1 MNPNPLFPV
10 EFTWGAA
17 SAAYQVEGF
26 ADADGRGESV
36 WEMFCRQ
43 PGRVFENADGANA
56 AGFYRRYPEDVRL
69 MRELGLKGFRLSVA
83 WPRVFPEGTGA
94 LNPPGL
100 DFYDRL
106 VDELL
111 AAGIE
116 PWVTLFHWDYPQA
129 LYHRGG
135 WLHEDS
141 PRWFADYV
149 TAVVGRLSDRVTR
162 WMTLNEPQCF
172 IGLGHLE
179 GVQAPGQRLGLT
191 EALRAGHH
199 ALLAHGLGVQ
209 AIRSAAKKSAKVGCA
224 NACLGVHP
232 ASDSKADIAA
242 ARSAFAGVSAE
253 NLWNNTWWAD
263 PILLG
268 RYPEEGLRAY
278 GAAAPRVK
286 PGDFET
292 MRQPLD
298 FFGVNL
304 YNSKAWRAGDGGR
317 PEPVAREVA
326 RPLTHNLWEL
336 SPEGARW
343 MPRFL
348 HERYGLPV
356 VITENGVCNLDWRAR
371 DGRVRDPQRIDYTA
385 RYLEA
390 LAQAVA
396 DGVPVHGYFHW
407 AFLDTFEWEQGYK
420 LRMGLVHVDH
430 ADGGRRTPKESF
442 HWYRDVIASH
452 GATLAAGA

>member
-1 MNPNPLFPV
+1 MNTTPRFP
-10 EFTWGAA
+10 ENFIWGAA
-17 SAAYQVEGF
+17 SAAYQIEGF

-36 WEMFCRQ
+36 WEMFSRQ
-43 PGRVFENADGANA
+43 PGRVFENVNGSTA
-56 AGFYRRYPEDVRL
+56 AGFYKRYPEDVRL
-69 MRELGLKGFRLSVA
+69 MKELGLRGFRFSVA
-83 WPRVFPEGTGA
+83 WPRVLPEGTGTINA
-94 LNPPGL
+94 AGL

-111 AAGIE
+111 AAGVD
-116 PWVTLFHWDYPQA
+116 PWLTLFHWDYPQA
-129 LYHRGG
+129 LYQRGG
-135 WLHEDS
+135 WLNEDS

-149 TAVVGRLSDRVTR
+149 KVVVDRLSDRVTR

-172 IGLGHLE
+172 IGLGHYE
-179 GVQAPGQRLGLT
+179 GIQAPGQRLGLQ
-191 EALRAGHH
+191 EALLAGHH
-199 ALLAHGLGVQ
+199 QMLAHGLGVQ
-209 AIRSAAKKSAKVGCA
+209 AIRAGAKKPARVGCA

-232 ASDSKADIAA
+232 ATDAEADIAA

-278 GAAAPRVK
+278 GAAVPRVK
-286 PGDFET
+286 AGDFET
-292 MRQPLD
+292 MHQPLD

-304 YNSKAWRAGDGGR
+304 YNSKAWRAGGGGR
-317 PEPVAREVA
+317 PEPVAREIG

-336 SPEGARW
+336 SPEGACW

-371 DGRVRDPQRIDYTA
+371 DGQVRDPQRVDYVG

-390 LAQAVA
+390 LAQAIA
-396 DGVPVHGYFHW
+396 DGVPVEGYFHW
-407 AFLDTFEWEQGYK
+407 SFLDTFEWEQGYK
-420 LRMGLVHVDH
+420 LRMGLVHIDY
-430 ADGGRRTPKESF
+430 ADDCRRTPKESF
-442 HWYRDVIASH
+442 HWYKQVIASR
-452 GATLAAGA
+452 GASL